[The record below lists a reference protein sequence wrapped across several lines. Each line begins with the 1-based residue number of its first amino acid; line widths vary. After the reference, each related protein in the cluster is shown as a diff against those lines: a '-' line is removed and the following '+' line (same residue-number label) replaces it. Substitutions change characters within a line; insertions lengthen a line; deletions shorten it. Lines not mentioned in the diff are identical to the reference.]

1 MTVAAT
7 GKYTEFDDA
16 PESTHNM
23 VLSLIAPGA
32 RVLEFGCATGYMSAV
47 LRSRLGCSVTAIEVD
62 PTAAALARGQA
73 DRVIEADVENLDY
86 AGEFGAERFD
96 VLLFAD
102 VLEHLRDPQVVLR
115 RVRPLL
121 DLGGVVVASIPNVA
135 HGSLRVA
142 LLQGE
147 FRYTSRGL
155 LDDSHLRFFTRE
167 SITSLFEDAGYVI
180 ADWLHKRAP
189 IDQTEVVARDT
200 SLAESLEADPDATT
214 YQFVV
219 RARRAEEVDGSRP
232 IRAELGA
239 LRAEIDGRDA
249 AIRGLQAQLA
259 DQTEVGAETARQLD
273 KRDAAISELEESLQ
287 DRHALRRDLS
297 SIRKLLREQSAQLA
311 ELVAQAADTAGH
323 QETLEKSLEAVHQ
336 DLLLRDDDVHTT
348 LYELRATVAALNAA
362 PSSEE
367 DGQREYQRVI
377 RRVQE
382 TVRQTVPR
390 AATIAV
396 ASRGDDALLSLYGR
410 AAWHFPRAQDGS
422 WAGEYPATSTS
433 AIAQLESLRASGADF
448 LLFPRQALWWLEY
461 YAQFK
466 QYLDHRYR
474 LVLRRNDT
482 CALYELRQP
491 VWLSVTGTNAW
502 HRFEDLVGA
511 CRARIQR
518 EPAILDWDTGLD
530 LAASFPLLTVFSPL
544 SPNST
549 ALPYIDASVDV
560 VALGSTDPSLQTE
573 ARRVASTAVLT
584 FSTDA
589 GPSAK
594 DVGVEVAWLGG
605 PDPGPKVFAASVS
618 VVIPCFN
625 HSADTTACLRAVHE
639 TLPADGN
646 VEIVVVDDGSTDDT
660 PRALE
665 EWSARFD
672 RFRTLRNSENLGFIA
687 SCNRGAE
694 VASGD
699 LLVFLNNDT
708 LPLAGWLEAI
718 VRTFRDRPDAGAVG
732 GKLLY
737 PDGRLQEAGGVVFA
751 DGSAANIGRG
761 EYDVELPLFNF
772 VREVD
777 YCSGALLATPRALF
791 AALGG
796 FDARYTPAYYEDT
809 DYCFAVRAHGYRVY
823 YQPRGA
829 IVHREGG
836 SAGTDPSAGV
846 KRFQTLNQAKFA
858 HKWESTLVTH
868 QQRPSTW
875 NMSTWTRL
883 ARPVDVGRSVM
894 MVLDDVD

>member
-16 PESTHNM
+16 PESTHNI

-73 DRVIEADVENLDY
+73 DRVIEADVESLDY
-86 AGEFGAERFD
+86 AREFGAERFD

-102 VLEHLRDPQVVLR
+102 VLEHLRDPQAVLR

-121 DLGGVVVASIPNVA
+121 APGGVVVASIPNVA
-135 HGSLRVA
+135 HGSVRVA
-142 LLQGE
+142 LLEGE
-147 FRYTSRGL
+147 FRYTPIGL

-167 SITSLFEDAGYVI
+167 SVTSLFEDAGFVI
-180 ADWLHKRAP
+180 SDWLRKWAP
-189 IDQTEVVARDT
+189 IDGTEVVVRDA
-200 SLAESLEADPDATT
+200 SLAESLREPLEADPEATT

-219 RARRAEEVDGSRP
+219 RARRAEDVEGDPPV
-232 IRAELGA
+232 RAELGA

-259 DQTEVGAETARQLD
+259 KQTEVGVETARQVD
-273 KRDAAISELEESLQ
+273 QRDAAIRELEQSLQ

-297 SIRKLLREQSAQLA
+297 SIRKLLRAQSAQLDA
-311 ELVAQAADTAGH
+311 LAAQAADTAMR
-323 QETLEKSLEAVHQ
+323 QKTAEKSLDSVHQ
-336 DLLLRDDDVHTT
+336 DLLLRQDDVHAT
-348 LYELRATVAALNAA
+348 LYELRATVAALRTAPATPDAA
-362 PSSEE
+362 AAET
-367 DGQREYQRVI
+367 QVEYQRVI

-382 TVRQTVPR
+382 TVRRTVPR
-390 AATIAV
+390 GVTV
-396 ASRGDDALLSLYGR
+396 VVVSRGDDALLSLYGR
-410 AAWHFPRAQDGS
+410 ETWHFPRAQDGS

-433 AIAQLESLRASGADF
+433 AIAQLESLRALGAEF
-448 LLFPRQALWWLEY
+448 LLFPQPALWWLAH
-461 YAQFK
+461 YAQLK
-466 QYLDHRYR
+466 HYLDHRYT
-474 LVLRRNDT
+474 LLLRRENT
-482 CALYELRQP
+482 GALYDLRQP
-491 VWLSVTGTNAW
+491 VALGISGSNVWNQ
-502 HRFEDLVGA
+502 FEDVVA
-511 CRARIQR
+511 SCRARLLQ

-530 LAASFPLLTVFSPL
+530 LAASFPLLTVFAPRSPH
-544 SPNST
+544 T
-549 ALPYIDASVDV
+549 DALPYIDASVNL
-560 VALGSTDPSLQTE
+560 VALASNDPELQLE

-584 FSTDA
+584 FSRIPGTADQHLKAVWLDA
-589 GPSAK
+589 PNPLSGP
-594 DVGVEVAWLGG
+594 
-605 PDPGPKVFAASVS
+605 ASPTVS

-625 HSADTTACLRAVHE
+625 QVAYTKACLRAVQE
-639 TLPADGN
+639 TLPRDLD
-646 VEIVVVDDGSTDDT
+646 VEIIVVDDGSTDT
-660 PRALE
+660 TAGELE
-665 EWSARFD
+665 DWTSRFD
-672 RFRTLRNSENLGFIA
+672 RFRIVRNPENVGFIA

-751 DGSAANIGRG
+751 DGSAANVGRG

-809 DYCFAVRAHGYRVY
+809 DYCFTVRAHGERVY
-823 YQPRGA
+823 YQPRTV
-829 IVHREGG
+829 IVHREGA
-836 SAGTDPSAGV
+836 SSGTDPSTGA
-846 KRFQTLNQAKFA
+846 KRYQSLNQAIFA
-858 HKWESTLVTH
+858 KKWAAVLSDH
-868 QQRPSTW
+868 PRRPSTLG
-875 NMSTWTRL
+875 MSTWRQVST
-883 ARPVDVGRSVM
+883 
-894 MVLDDVD
+894 